1 MSPSDLTQLVR
12 PARPS
17 ATYNGTVTAPRNAS
31 LPPLLAALV
40 ALALWIVVAERSPA
54 FALPGPMAVGQAFL
68 GELRNGR
75 LLTDIVASLGR
86 IGAGFGLACA
96 VGIPAGVWLGHTPLA
111 RAAILPAVN
120 FLRALSPLAWIPFA
134 ILWFGIGSAPAVF
147 LIFMA
152 TVFPLMLATS
162 AAVAAIPG
170 VYFRVARDLGLA
182 GPALWCRVTLP
193 AILPEVL
200 TAVRVAAG
208 LAWMVVVAAEMIAG
222 PDGLGFAIWD
232 ARNGLRTDLLV
243 VGMLVIGAIG
253 LTLDRLLASF
263 ARLPGVRWAYE
274 R

>member
-1 MSPSDLTQLVR
+1 MAVRGTEPLEWGMSPRVP
-12 PARPS
+12 PAW
-17 ATYNGTVTAPRNAS
+17 
-31 LPPLLAALV
+31 PPFVAALAALV
-40 ALALWIVVAERSPA
+40 AWTIAARLYPA
-54 FALPGPMAVGQAFL
+54 FALPGPDAVAVAFF

-75 LLTDIVASLGR
+75 LVSDLAASLGR
-86 IGAGFGLACA
+86 VGAGFGLAC
-96 VGIPAGVWLGHTPLA
+96 VIGIPAGIWLGHTPLA
-111 RAAILPAVN
+111 RAAVLPAVN

-152 TVFPLMLATS
+152 TVFPLVLATS
-162 AAVAAIPG
+162 AAVASIPG
-170 VYFRVARDLGLA
+170 VYFRVARDLGLD
-182 GPALWCRVTLP
+182 GFALWRRVTLP

-200 TAVRVAAG
+200 TAVRLAAG

-253 LTLDRLLASF
+253 IGLDRLLAGL
-263 ARLPGVRWAYE
+263 ARLPAVRWAYE

>member
-1 MSPSDLTQLVR
+1 MNGER
-12 PARPS
+12 PA
-17 ATYNGTVTAPRNAS
+17 
-31 LPPLLAALV
+31 LWPPAVAAIF
-40 ALALWIVVAERSPA
+40 ALALWALVADRTPA
-54 FALPGPMAVGQAFL
+54 FALPGPAAVAAAFVA
-68 GELRNGR
+68 ELRNGR
-75 LLTDIVASLGR
+75 LIADAAASIARVA
-86 IGAGFGLACA
+86 AGFGLACVIGIP
-96 VGIPAGVWLGHTPLA
+96 VGIWLGHTPIA

-162 AAVAAIPG
+162 TAVAAIPG
-170 VYFRVARDLGLA
+170 VYFRVARDLGLT
-182 GPALWCRVTLP
+182 GFALWRRVTLP

-200 TAVRVAAG
+200 TAVRLAAG

-243 VGMLVIGAIG
+243 LGMLAIG
-253 LTLDRLLASF
+253 TIGIALDRLLAGLT
-263 ARLPGVRWAYE
+263 RLPGVRWAYE

>member
-1 MSPSDLTQLVR
+1 MNR
-12 PARPS
+12 IR
-17 ATYNGTVTAPRNAS
+17 S
-31 LPPLLAALV
+31 LWPPVVALLAAVVLWLIV
-40 ALALWIVVAERSPA
+40 ARHSPA
-54 FALPGPMAVGQAFL
+54 FALPGPGAVAAAL
-68 GELRNGR
+68 VSELKNGR
-75 LLTDIVASLGR
+75 LITDVLASLSR
-86 IGAGFGLACA
+86 VGAGFGLACA
-96 VGIPAGVWLGHTPLA
+96 VGIPLGIWLGHTPLA
-111 RAAILPAVN
+111 RAALMPGVN

-152 TVFPLMLATS
+152 TVFPLLLATS

-170 VYFRVARDLGLA
+170 VYFRVGRDLGLE
-182 GPALWCRVTLP
+182 GFALWRRVTLP

-243 VGMLVIGAIG
+243 LGMLAIG
-253 LTLDRLLASF
+253 TIGLVIDRLLASL
-263 ARLPGVRWAYE
+263 ASLPGVRWAYE